1 LWIAILKP
9 KPEKQKMS
17 RFLHLTKN
25 WLINFPMQNF
35 YLKSRNKT
43 ERKQIMPY
51 LTEIGLL
58 KEIVLVVGK
67 YQMEMQ
73 KKLKTV
79 NLKEDRSPFT
89 EVDVNS
95 EKTIIDKISKKF
107 PDDGFLGE
115 ETGETC
121 GKSGRRWIID
131 PLDGTRPYIHG
142 IPTYSILIA
151 LEDKGEL
158 AAGIIHFPALN
169 ETYWATLGGGAF
181 CNGEKISTSNA
192 DKISKSMASALGIV
206 EAAKEKKGK
215 LLLELLQKCEY
226 VYGFMDAYS
235 YTSVAAGKL
244 DFCVSLLDKPWD
256 RAPAAIIVKEAG
268 GTFGDLSGKETIY
281 SDDFVVSTA
290 KTYKEIIENFA

>member
-1 LWIAILKP
+1 
-9 KPEKQKMS
+9 
-17 RFLHLTKN
+17 
-25 WLINFPMQNF
+25 
-35 YLKSRNKT
+35 
-43 ERKQIMPY
+43 MPY
-51 LTEIGLL
+51 LTEIELL

-67 YQMEMQ
+67 YQIEMQ

-95 EKTIIDKISKKF
+95 EKTIIDKISQKF

-115 ETGETC
+115 ESGETV
-121 GKSGRRWIID
+121 GTSGRRWIID

-151 LEDKGEL
+151 LEDKGTL
-158 AAGIIHFPALN
+158 AAGIIHFPMLN
-169 ETYWATLGGGAF
+169 ETYYATLGGGAF
-181 CNGEKISTSNA
+181 CNGEKISV
-192 DKISKSMASALGIV
+192 SKTEKLSDSMASALGVV
-206 EAAKEKKGK
+206 EAAKEEKGK

-226 VYGFMDAYS
+226 SYGFMDAYS

-268 GTFGDLSGKETIY
+268 GVFSDLSGNETIY
-281 SDDFVVSTA
+281 SDDFIVSTA
-290 KTYKEIIENFA
+290 KTHKEILENFA

>member
-1 LWIAILKP
+1 
-9 KPEKQKMS
+9 
-17 RFLHLTKN
+17 
-25 WLINFPMQNF
+25 
-35 YLKSRNKT
+35 
-43 ERKQIMPY
+43 MPY

-115 ETGETC
+115 ETGETG

-158 AAGIIHFPALN
+158 TAGIIHFPALN

-192 DKISKSMASALGIV
+192 DKISESMASALGIV
-206 EAAKEKKGK
+206 EAAKEEKGK
-215 LLLELLQKCEY
+215 LLLKLLQKCEY